1 MSLLS
6 EVVTPENMLAAF
18 FKILRELKP
27 GDFSLKLLI
36 HTQEH

>member
-1 MSLLS
+1 MLS
-6 EVVTPENMLAAF
+6 EVVTPENRLAAF